1 MNEER
6 DVLRGWR
13 LEEAASSV
21 PPDGA
26 AERGWDRLAAALA
39 AGAAPR
45 AVVLAPPGRV
55 LWPWVVVGIGLLAA
69 ALMAWVVWPE
79 SEPEPERVVI
89 AAPVVEVMAEAP
101 VVVPLPVRAPA
112 PAGVAAPVEERAA
125 PRVKREVLKP
135 AVLEDS
141 FAAELRRIAAAQAA
155 LRDGDT
161 GAALR
166 VLKEHAVL
174 FPAGQFAQDREALRA
189 VALCTAG
196 RAQGKQLAAKFLA
209 AHPGSIHA
217 DRVRDACGA

>member
-13 LEEAASSV
+13 LEEAASAV

-26 AERGWDRLAAALA
+26 AERGWDRLSAALA
-39 AGAAPR
+39 AGAGPR
-45 AVVLAPPGRV
+45 ADVLAPPGRV
-55 LWPWVVVGIGLLAA
+55 LWPWVVVGIGLIAA
-69 ALMAWVVWPE
+69 ALTAWVVWP
-79 SEPEPERVVI
+79 EPEPERVVI

-112 PAGVAAPVEERAA
+112 PAGVAASVVEERAA
-125 PRVKREVLKP
+125 PRVKRVVVKP
-135 AVLEDS
+135 AVPEDS

-166 VLKEHAVL
+166 VLKEHAAM
-174 FPAGQFAQDREALRA
+174 FPAGQFVQDREALRA

-196 RAQGKQLAAKFLA
+196 RAQGKRLAAKFLA